1 MKEED
6 VAVIEKTDT
15 LLRLVGAMFTTPA
28 EFGCECGKKG
38 LDRY

>member
-6 VAVIEKTDT
+6 VAVIEKANT
-15 LLRLVGAMFTTPA
+15 LLRLVGAMFITPA

-38 LDRY
+38 SDRY